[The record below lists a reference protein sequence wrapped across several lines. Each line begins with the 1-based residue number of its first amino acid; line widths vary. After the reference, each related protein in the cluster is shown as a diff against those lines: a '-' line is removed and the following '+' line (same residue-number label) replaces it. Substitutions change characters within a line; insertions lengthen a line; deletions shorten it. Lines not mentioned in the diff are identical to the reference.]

1 MQLPPLHG
9 SGSDNICSAKSIKNN
24 GAILENE
31 IVKDGKTIQRYW
43 IEIK

>member
-1 MQLPPLHG
+1 M
-9 SGSDNICSAKSIKNN
+9 NIKPCLGWVAWGSAKSIKNN

-31 IVKDGKTIQRYW
+31 IVKDGKTVQRYW

>member
-1 MQLPPLHG
+1 MERNTPFSIRKIQ
-9 SGSDNICSAKSIKNN
+9 IKSKNN

-31 IVKDGKTIQRYW
+31 IVKDGKTVQRYW